1 MNKCNIPE
9 KIREQIT
16 AKAGLVV
23 LGVKVRQL
31 GILKPIEDE
40 VKIAQKTVKYTPH
53 EKLTDALIAIV
64 SGAAGLVEVNKRV
77 RSDSALQLA
86 FRAHR
91 LRGAVSGTRYAGC
104 LHRAKCYTNATGG
117 R

>member
-16 AKAGLVV
+16 AKAGLVG

-31 GILKPIEDE
+31 GILKPVEE
-40 VKIAQKTVKYTPH
+40 VKIAQKTVKYTPY
-53 EKLTDALIAIV
+53 EKLTDVLIAIM

-77 RSDSALQLA
+77 RRMLA
-86 FRAHR
+86 Q
-91 LRGAVSGTRYAGC
+91 SKM
-104 LHRAKCYTNATGG
+104 LHKCNWRSIKFYVNIVK
-117 R
+117 